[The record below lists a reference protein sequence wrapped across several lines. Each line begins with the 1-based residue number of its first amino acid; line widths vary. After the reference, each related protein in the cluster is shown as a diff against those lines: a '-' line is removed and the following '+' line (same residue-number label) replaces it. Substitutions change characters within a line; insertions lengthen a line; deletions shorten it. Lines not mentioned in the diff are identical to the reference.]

1 MKQALY
7 QICQNFIDKKKTVLN
22 QAFATITDGMD
33 NETKSSV
40 GDKFETTRAHL
51 QIEQNN
57 LHLQLNEVN
66 TLETTL
72 KSIDLDKKSAAVALG
87 SLVFTTKSNYYIAIP
102 IGKMQVNETVVYGIS
117 MASPIGKLLMGKHV
131 GDQFTFNGKTS
142 EITEIH

>member
-117 MASPIGKLLMGKHV
+117 MASPIGKLLMGKYV

>member
-7 QICQNFIDKKKTVLN
+7 QQCQNFIDKKKVVLN
-22 QAFATITDGMD
+22 QAFATITDGME

-66 TLETTL
+66 TLQTVL
-72 KSIDLDKKSAAVALG
+72 KSIDIDKSSSTVALG
-87 SLVFTTKSNYYIAIP
+87 SLVFTTKSNYFIAIP
-102 IGKMQVNETVVYGIS
+102 IGKMQVDETVVYGIS
-117 MASPIGKLLMGKHV
+117 MASPIGQLLMGKQV
-131 GDQFTFNGKTS
+131 GDQFTFNGKAS